1 MKPELNSLL
10 AQLRNRARQT
20 GLPADAMLL
29 LYFIEGFLARL
40 AVSTYRDR
48 FVLKGGLNL
57 YSRYQA
63 AARPTRDIDLIGRQ
77 LSSDPDSIKAVV
89 REVALIDLPDGIAFE
104 TDSLKASI
112 IIEGAAY
119 SGVRVE
125 LNARFGRAVERIS
138 LDVSFG
144 TALQPA
150 PVLLAFPSLLGHEPH
165 AVLGVA
171 LETIIAEKFAAAI
184 EIGLQ
189 TTRYKDFFDLHKI
202 VSSETLHAKTLRQS
216 LERTFAVRGTPLEGS
231 TVKLEA
237 LVNNPLGEQAWTRFL
252 TRNRLPSPGE
262 FGQVMRRIQA
272 MLEPLLERRVPIEA
286 KWSPENDAWV
296 IDSDEH

>member
-40 AVSTYRDR
+40 AASKHHDH

-77 LSSDPDSIKAVV
+77 LATDPESIKTVV
-89 REVALIDLPDGIAFE
+89 REVALIELPDGIEFE
-104 TDSLKASI
+104 TESLKASS
-112 IIEGAAY
+112 IIEGTATP
-119 SGVRVE
+119 GVRVE
-125 LNARFGRAVERIS
+125 LNARFGRAIERIS

-150 PVLLAFPSLLGHEPH
+150 PVLLAFPSLLGEPH

-202 VSSETLHAKTLRQS
+202 VSSETLHAKTLRES

-231 TVKLEA
+231 AAKFEA
-237 LVNNPLGEQAWTRFL
+237 LVNNPLGAQAWTRFL

-262 FGQVMRRIQA
+262 YEQVMRWIQA
-272 MLEPLLERRVPIEA
+272 MLEPLLERQVPSEA
-286 KWSPENDAWV
+286 RWSPELGVWAVDP
-296 IDSDEH
+296 DEH

>member
-1 MKPELNSLL
+1 LKPELNSLL

-40 AVSTYRDR
+40 AVSNHHDR

-63 AARPTRDIDLIGRQ
+63 AARPTRDIDLVGRQ
-77 LSSDPDSIKAVV
+77 LASDPEGIKAVV
-89 REVALIDLPDGIAFE
+89 REVALIELPDGIEFE
-104 TDSLKASI
+104 TDSIKASS
-112 IIEGAAY
+112 IIEGTAY
-119 SGVRVE
+119 PGVRIE
-125 LNARFGRAVERIS
+125 LNAQFGRAVERIS

-150 PVLLAFPSLLGHEPH
+150 PVLLAFPSLLGREPH

-171 LETIIAEKFAAAI
+171 LETIITEKFAAAI

-202 VSSETLHAKTLRQS
+202 ISSEILHAQPLRES

-231 TVKLEA
+231 AEKLEA

-252 TRNRLPSPGE
+252 TRNRLTSPGE
-262 FGQVMRRIQA
+262 YVRVMRRIQA
-272 MLEPLLERRVPIEA
+272 MLEPLLERQIPGNAR
-286 KWSPENDAWV
+286 WSPENGVWASGSEV
-296 IDSDEH
+296 E